1 MICKAQEVY
10 DTPVTNWKSE
20 YKRCLLDETRS
31 YMIEKFIFGKELL
44 YSQRAILNHI
54 KKNSTNVI
62 SKSRDIGYTS
72 IMAAYVACEIALN
85 CDEKSFNMLYV
96 GHNSCSCHTFS
107 KMVLEYLEKIPRE
120 LYSDEDAK
128 VLFANC
134 KEIVIGGSRLG
145 LTNCERGAQRIIE
158 SIHSWC
164 VSCIIFDEIAFI
176 ENIDISNIIDMLHPI
191 CTTMIL
197 GSNPNHENLNWY
209 NFVKKYKDSSNYI
222 EVPWHMNQLHKDS
235 DNDLL
240 EIITDADGKEEYRTN
255 KWYRKR
261 RHLYFN
267 EDEFKEEYEA
277 KVWKYKTIKE
287 YV

>member
-1 MICKAQEVY
+1 MMCKAEAVY
-10 DTPVTNWKSE
+10 DTPVTNWKRE
-20 YKRCLLDETRS
+20 YKKCLLDETRA

-44 YSQRAILNHI
+44 HSQRAILNHI

-72 IMAAYVACEIALN
+72 IMAAYVACEMALN
-85 CDEKSFNMLYV
+85 CDESFHMMYI
-96 GHNSCSCHTFS
+96 GHNGMTCTFFRDQVLKNLTDLPKELFS
-107 KMVLEYLEKIPRE
+107 DENAKLEYSNNKGFRFGKAYLRLTNGYGGKSAIFSATNSLVLACVIFDEVAFLDKLDVADVIKEVLEYKCST
-120 LYSDEDAK
+120 Y
-128 VLFANC
+128 
-134 KEIVIGGSRLG
+134 IV
-145 LTNCERGAQRIIE
+145 
-158 SIHSWC
+158 
-164 VSCIIFDEIAFI
+164 
-176 ENIDISNIIDMLHPI
+176 
-191 CTTMIL
+191 

-209 NFVKKYKDSSNYI
+209 NFVKKYKNTTSYI
-222 EVPWHMNQLHKDS
+222 EIPWHMNQLHKDS

-261 RHLYFN
+261 RHMYFN
-267 EDEFKEEYEA
+267 EDEFKEEYDA